1 MTKVKFIYFD
11 VGNVLNEYAASFD
24 ETTKKFNIDPV
35 KFMDFWLEHEEDMTR
50 GKMTADNLWKKAI
63 KRFHLIGAESHDFAD
78 SWVGSCTPQKK
89 IHELIKKLKE
99 KNKHKIGLL
108 TNHYLGM
115 VEKSIKKGKIPNL
128 DYHAIISSCS
138 TGYQKPEK
146 EIYIIA
152 TEKAGVKAE
161 EILFIDDVP
170 EYIEGAKKH
179 GWQTVWFDMKNKD
192 KVVKEIENILGL

>member
-1 MTKVKFIYFD
+1 MKQIKFIYFD

-24 ETTKKFNIDPV
+24 ETTKKFSIDPA
-35 KFMDFWLEHEEDMTR
+35 KFMDFWMEHEDDMTR
-50 GKMTADNLWKKAI
+50 GKMTADELWKKAI
-63 KRFHLIGAESHDFAD
+63 KRFQLLNAESHDFAD

-89 IHELIKKLKE
+89 IHKIISKLK
-99 KNKHKIGLL
+99 KINKYKIGLL

-115 VEKSIKKGKIPNL
+115 VEKSIEKGKIPNH

-146 EIYIIA
+146 EIYMIA
-152 TEKAGVKAE
+152 TEKARVKAE
-161 EILFIDDVP
+161 EILFIDDL
-170 EYIEGAKKH
+170 EENIEGAKKH

-192 KVVKEIENILGL
+192 KAISEIEKILGV